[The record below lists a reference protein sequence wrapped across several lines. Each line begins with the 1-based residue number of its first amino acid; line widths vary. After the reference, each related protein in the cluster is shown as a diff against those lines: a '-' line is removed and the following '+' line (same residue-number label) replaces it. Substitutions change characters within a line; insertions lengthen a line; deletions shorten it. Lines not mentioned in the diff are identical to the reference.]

1 MTCFFERILP
11 AFGSI
16 LPFPEKET
24 VVMKCKT
31 CAHKVN
37 AKSKFGIYIF
47 IVETGAC
54 KVVCDNPLDLCVI
67 YKRSRRGRDVVKEAV
82 GRRLMHDRNTQTL
95 NIKHINANSAQ

>member
-67 YKRSRRGRDVVKEAV
+67 YKKGRRGRDVVKEAV
-82 GRRLMHDRNTQTL
+82 GEEAD
-95 NIKHINANSAQ
+95 A